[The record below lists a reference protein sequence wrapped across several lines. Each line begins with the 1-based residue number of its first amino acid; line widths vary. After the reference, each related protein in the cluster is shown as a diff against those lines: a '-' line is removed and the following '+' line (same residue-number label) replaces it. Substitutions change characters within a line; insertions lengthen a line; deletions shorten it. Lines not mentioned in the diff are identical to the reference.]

1 MILNSKQLEE
11 LEHLHDTVSE
21 FDEEANLGGE
31 SEEFDEIAE
40 GALAWRRGMLEKAV
54 ATVRKTDRPD
64 LSSKDDLAVGSL
76 VYDTINNR
84 FARVKTS
91 SKTQVE
97 LLYVSGGTGTLKGSA
112 IQVDEGP
119 APMTAKPAKKGK
131 AEPKAPKAPT
141 SAKATA
147 GKPAKKPEVKKSE
160 PKKAEPKKKA
170 VPAKKPAPAKKTV
183 PVKKAPAKKPAP
195 AKKAPAKKPTPAKK
209 PAPKKKAPAKKPAP
223 AKKAPAKKPAPA
235 KKAPAKK
242 PAPKAKSSAKK
253 PANINAFIKQNYRK
267 MSNKELAGITGLS
280 EHTIRRKLGEWG
292 LKRPTK

>member
-54 ATVRKTDRPD
+54 ATVRKGDQTP

-91 SKTQVE
+91 SKMQVE
-97 LLYVSGGTGTLKGSA
+97 LMYVSGGTGTLKGSV
-112 IQVDEGP
+112 IQLDEGP
-119 APMTAKPAKKGK
+119 APMTAKPVKKAK
-131 AEPKAPKAPT
+131 AEPKAPKAP
-141 SAKATA
+141 A
-147 GKPAKKPEVKKSE
+147 
-160 PKKAEPKKKA
+160 KKAEPKKKEP
-170 VPAKKPAPAKKTV
+170 VKKAAPAKK
-183 PVKKAPAKKPAP
+183 APTKKPDPKKAP
-195 AKKAPAKKPTPAKK
+195 AKKAPAKKPAPQKPAPKKKAAPAKKVPAKKPAPKKKPAPAKKAPAKK

-223 AKKAPAKKPAPA
+223 
-235 KKAPAKK
+235 
-242 PAPKAKSSAKK
+242 KAKASAKK
-253 PANINAFIKQNYRK
+253 PGNINAFIKQNYRK